1 MGKILVVDD
10 EPEVVEVLDDLLTA
24 NHHVVR
30 TAGSVEAALALL
42 LIELPQVEILVS
54 DIRMPSNG
62 HVLVPEV
69 ERLYP
74 DISIV
79 MMTGFATGQEY
90 FHWPTLHKPFRMV
103 VLLRAVDDAMQDRA
117 KRVSD
122 ILAARAAVP

>member
-1 MGKILVVDD
+1 LGKILVVDD

-69 ERLYP
+69 VRLYP
-74 DISIV
+74 DIAIV
-79 MMTGFATGQEY
+79 MMTGFAAGREH
-90 FHWPTLHKPFRMV
+90 FSWPVLHKPFRMV
-103 VLLRAVDDAMQDRA
+103 VLLKAVDDAMQDRA

-122 ILAARAAVP
+122 LLAARGAAN